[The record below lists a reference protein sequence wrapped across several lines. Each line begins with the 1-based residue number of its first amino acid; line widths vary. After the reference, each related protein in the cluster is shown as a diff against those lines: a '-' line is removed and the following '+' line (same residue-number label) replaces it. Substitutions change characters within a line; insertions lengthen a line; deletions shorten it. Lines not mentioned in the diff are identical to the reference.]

1 MKRNTA
7 WTTPVKLEKSANNN
21 TESIWSPNE
30 TRRPTKFASI
40 DSGKRTS
47 HIYLKLYP
55 YNRSEYKKAFQF
67 YWRKRRV
74 TCHTHKKKHRL
85 YFVFFCVTCHLIII
99 IGSSGH
105 RVIGSSTEGGIREW
119 AISAAHVASLVVVV
133 DARVTHQRES
143 AGEARVSREVR
154 AVIKSG
160 ITRDAQAVFV
170 FVEFLHALFLRKFEP
185 GFVGLRRL
193 NSRRRRHA
201 GGSSSSSPVAG
212 SNMLG
217 HRSSFVFVSKSG
229 RYHLANRRKS
239 ISILF
244 SRLGKSADH
253 DKNRKMWGWSHVT
266 EKKYTLPCVFCHMS
280 HTHNHIYLPRTSL
293 RSANI
298 IVTSHFSFISRMP
311 EGLASFLRTPIALR
325 AA

>member
-85 YFVFFCVTCHLIII
+85 YFVFFVSHVISSSSS
-99 IGSSGH
+99 SSGL
-105 RVIGSSTEGGIREW
+105 RVFGSSTEGGIREW

-133 DARVTHQRES
+133 DAGVTHQRES

-217 HRSSFVFVSKSG
+217 HRSSFV
-229 RYHLANRRKS
+229 RCL
-239 ISILF
+239 
-244 SRLGKSADH
+244 
-253 DKNRKMWGWSHVT
+253 
-266 EKKYTLPCVFCHMS
+266 
-280 HTHNHIYLPRTSL
+280 
-293 RSANI
+293 
-298 IVTSHFSFISRMP
+298 
-311 EGLASFLRTPIALR
+311 
-325 AA
+325 

>member
-1 MKRNTA
+1 MSHAQKK
-7 WTTPVKLEKSANNN
+7 TPLIFCFFLCHMS
-21 TESIWSPNE
+21 
-30 TRRPTKFASI
+30 
-40 DSGKRTS
+40 S
-47 HIYLKLYP
+47 HHHH
-55 YNRSEYKKAFQF
+55 
-67 YWRKRRV
+67 RV
-74 TCHTHKKKHRL
+74 
-85 YFVFFCVTCHLIII
+85 

-105 RVIGSSTEGGIREW
+105 RVFGSSTEGGIREW

-133 DARVTHQRES
+133 DAGVAHQRES

-217 HRSSFVFVSKSG
+217 HRSSCLSLSQVAIIWPIDEKAFQFYSADSV
-229 RYHLANRRKS
+229 NRRIMIK
-239 ISILF
+239 I
-244 SRLGKSADH
+244 GKWGVVTCH
-253 DKNRKMWGWSHVT
+253 RKKIHTPLCVLSHVT
-266 EKKYTLPCVFCHMS
+266 
-280 HTHNHIYLPRTSL
+280 HTHTITFTYREPLCEAPTS
-293 RSANI
+293 S
-298 IVTSHFSFISRMP
+298 
-311 EGLASFLRTPIALR
+311 
-325 AA
+325 

>member
-1 MKRNTA
+1 M
-7 WTTPVKLEKSANNN
+7 
-21 TESIWSPNE
+21 
-30 TRRPTKFASI
+30 
-40 DSGKRTS
+40 S
-47 HIYLKLYP
+47 H
-55 YNRSEYKKAFQF
+55 AQ
-67 YWRKRRV
+67 
-74 TCHTHKKKHRL
+74 KKHRL
-85 YFVFFCVTCHLIII
+85 YFVFFVSHVISSSS
-99 IGSSGH
+99 SSGH

-119 AISAAHVASLVVVV
+119 AISAADVASLVVVV

-193 NSRRRRHA
+193 HSRRRRHA

-253 DKNRKMWGWSHVT
+253 DKNRKMGVVT
-266 EKKYTLPCVFCHMS
+266 CHRKKIHTPLCVLS
-280 HTHNHIYLPRTSL
+280 RATRHIYSPRTSL

-298 IVTSHFSFISRMP
+298 ILASNFSFISRMP
-311 EGLASFLRTPIALR
+311 EGLASFLRMPIALR

>member
-1 MKRNTA
+1 MNIKKHFNFIGERGGSHVTRTKKNTA
-7 WTTPVKLEKSANNN
+7 YILFFFV
-21 TESIWSPNE
+21 
-30 TRRPTKFASI
+30 
-40 DSGKRTS
+40 S
-47 HIYLKLYP
+47 HVI
-55 YNRSEYKKAFQF
+55 SSSSSS
-67 YWRKRRV
+67 
-74 TCHTHKKKHRL
+74 
-85 YFVFFCVTCHLIII
+85 
-99 IGSSGH
+99 SSGL
-105 RVIGSSTEGGIREW
+105 RVFGSSTEGGIRER

-143 AGEARVSREVR
+143 AGEARVRHEVR

-185 GFVGLRRL
+185 GFVGLRHL

-253 DKNRKMWGWSHVT
+253 DKNRKMGGG
-266 EKKYTLPCVFCHMS
+266 HMS
-280 HTHNHIYLPRTSL
+280 QKKNTHSPVCFVTCHTHTITFTYQEPLCEAPTS
-293 RSANI
+293 S
-298 IVTSHFSFISRMP
+298 
-311 EGLASFLRTPIALR
+311 
-325 AA
+325 